1 MGLGDVK
8 MMAFVG
14 AFLGWQAA
22 ILVLLLGSLL
32 GSFVGVAM
40 ALKSGSGMKVRLAF
54 GVFLGAAAI
63 LSLFAGRAII
73 DSYLGMMGK

>member
-14 AFLGWQAA
+14 AFLGWQSA
-22 ILVLLLGSLL
+22 ILILLLGSLF

-40 ALKSGSGMKVRLAF
+40 ALKNGGGMKVRLAF
-54 GVFLGAAAI
+54 GVFLGAATI
-63 LSLFAGRAII
+63 LSLFAGRTII
-73 DSYLGMMGK
+73 DSYLGMMAK